1 MYDTLIVTLPSATL
15 RADHKLLI
23 TESFT
28 CQGHQ
33 ANRGLTIPSETGEV
47 MEFGR
52 VYYQDDTIAK
62 IKSAKGR
69 IKVQFSLAKAATHGQ
84 NNIWPLSKAAAEEAT
99 DYVQRYLSDTVGIV
113 TNLREAV
120 VEHCDLFSNAATEH
134 SLVEFKPLFDT
145 IHFGFPSWIEYKG
158 TGYHFYSESE
168 SVVIYEK
175 KIQQGGEGIT
185 VPNLIRVEW
194 RNKTRQKV
202 QENLGIT
209 TVGDLLNAYDDIQ
222 YRYLSLVKAG
232 LRYGTQITGTS
243 EISGVLEELRA
254 LLQNNRGIKA
264 FRAWLEIYGAVQLVS
279 ITGNVGALKALLK
292 ESGFNSK
299 QKGRL
304 LELVQRRLDSPIGQ
318 TGPELNSL
326 REEFVAKLI
335 EGLRHE

>member
-1 MYDTLIVTLPSATL
+1 MFDTLVVTLPAATL

-33 ANRGLTIPSETGEV
+33 ANQGLTIASETGEV
-47 MEFGR
+47 MDFGR

-62 IKSAKGR
+62 IKSARGR

-84 NNIWPLSKAAAEEAT
+84 NNIWPLSKAAAEQAI

-120 VEHCDLFSNAATEH
+120 VEHCDIFSNAATEH

-145 IHFGFPSWIEYKG
+145 IHFGFQTRIEYKN

-185 VPNLIRVEW
+185 DPNLVRVEW

-202 QENLGIT
+202 QTNLGIT
-209 TVGDLLNAYDDIQ
+209 TVADLLNNYDDIQ
-222 YRYLSLVKAG
+222 QKYLSVVKAG
-232 LRYGTQITGTS
+232 LRYGTQVTGTS
-243 EISGVLEELRA
+243 EISGVLEELKA
-254 LLQNNRGIKA
+254 LRQNNRGIKA
-264 FRAWLEIYGAVQLVS
+264 FRAWLEIYGAVYLESV
-279 ITGNVGALKALLK
+279 TGNIGALKAVLK

-304 LELVQRRLDSPIGQ
+304 LDLVQKRLDSPIGQ

-326 REEFVAKLI
+326 REEFITKLT
-335 EGLRHE
+335 EGLS